1 MDVRT
6 KGFGKR
12 TLVKDALE
20 ILLSCAKITGT
31 EKILFERGLGRVLAE
46 EVIAGSDVP
55 PFDRAAMDGYAVK
68 AENTFGASQG
78 NPIYFK
84 LVGEVSTGAKPK
96 LKIND
101 FEAVKIMTG
110 AALPKGANA
119 VVMFE
124 YTNEL
129 EDEVEVFKAVTPGK
143 NVSFKGEDIKKGE
156 VLLRKGGIIR
166 PQDIAMLAAIG
177 RQELKVYKKP
187 RVAIISTG
195 DELSEPGEKLGA
207 GKIYDANSYA
217 LSALVEASG
226 GIAKRI
232 GIIEDSPEKIR
243 SAINIAL
250 SSDVILISGATSVGK
265 KDIVPQVVAELGRVL
280 VHGVAMRPG
289 EPTGFGIINKKFV
302 FMLPGYPVAAI
313 FAFETFVRP
322 VLQKMQGMEIRSPY
336 PQVQARLKRKIASEL
351 GRRDFVRVKLE
362 RKRKEYLAELIRTTG
377 SGIIS
382 SLTRADGFVAVP
394 ENTEGIEKGEKVVVN
409 LFKIL

>member
-6 KGFGKR
+6 KGFGER
-12 TLVKDALE
+12 TRVKEALE
-20 ILLSCAKITGT
+20 ILLSKAKITDT
-31 EKILFERGLGRVLAE
+31 EKILFEQGLGRVLAE

-78 NPIYFK
+78 NPIYFRLFRK
-84 LVGEVSTGAKPK
+84 EDGACVSKTAMLLRLPIGSASF
-96 LKIND
+96 LSELRD

-143 NVSFKGEDIKKGE
+143 NVSFKGEDVKKGE
-156 VLLRKGGIIR
+156 VLLRKGRSIR
-166 PQDIAMLAAIG
+166 PQDIAMLAAVG

-187 RVAIISTG
+187 GAAIISTG
-195 DELSEPGEKLGA
+195 DELAEPGTKLEA
-207 GKIYDANSYA
+207 GEIYDANSYA
-217 LSALVEASG
+217 LAALVQASG

-250 SSDVILISGATSVGK
+250 ENDIILMSGATSVGK
-265 KDIVPQVVAELGRVL
+265 KDVVPQIVAELGEIL

-289 EPTGFGIINKKFV
+289 EPTGFGVINKKLV

-313 FAFETFVRP
+313 VAFETFVRP
-322 VLQKMQGMEIRSPY
+322 ALQKMQGMEIFNPY

-351 GRRDFVRVKLE
+351 GRRDFTRVKLE
-362 RKRKEYLAELIRTTG
+362 KKGEEYLAEPIRTTG

-382 SLTRADGFVAVP
+382 SLVRADGFVIVP
-394 ENTEGIEKGEKVVVN
+394 ENT
-409 LFKIL
+409 